1 MYLQVMTL
9 SNIAD
14 AKGQLIAEE
23 AFKGQKLSDLYLRLK
38 LPQQPVVMM
47 KQCNLWKA
55 ALEAAF
61 TSSGMILKQPLGKW
75 TGHPLRCAE
84 FFTILE
90 QNVSCSSH

>member
-1 MYLQVMTL
+1 MN
-9 SNIAD
+9 SRRD
-14 AKGQLIAEE
+14 W
-23 AFKGQKLSDLYLRLK
+23 YLRLK

-75 TGHPLRCAE
+75 TGPPTQVCRIFYNPGTKCVITSL
-84 FFTILE
+84 TG
-90 QNVSCSSH
+90 SMP